1 MRSLHLW
8 RRRYGPGA
16 GPGPPHPADD
26 GGSLPDDRGLTG
38 IITAHAADDA
48 PRRRQPVH
56 AMTGLGFTLLIALG
70 AALVLGALAHR
81 LRMPPML
88 GYIAAGMVVG
98 PFTPGFVADREEVLA
113 LADIGVALLMF
124 SIGLQFSLG
133 DLRSVGA
140 RILVG
145 VPLQVALTMA
155 IGTATGLVLGWE
167 LIEALFIGGAV
178 AVCSTVVLVKVAGEA
193 TLHTTAHGRIAL
205 GVSIV
210 QDILTVVLV
219 VALSALGSREDESW
233 TALAL
238 AALLAL
244 GFVAVVL
251 LGGSRILPPLL
262 GFVAGLRSR
271 ELFVIAVAVIAIG
284 TAFAAGALG
293 VSVALGAFVA
303 GLALADSDL
312 TASVLGEIVPLRELF
327 STFFFVSIGILLQ
340 PAAILAAWPV
350 VLALLLIITLGKALP
365 VATLALIGGQRTS
378 TALRAGALI
387 GQSGEFSFVLA
398 SAGIAVGAVSSETFS
413 LAMGAVVISILTAE
427 PLVAIARRIGTRF
440 DRTTRRAPLPGDDE
454 PAAGLRRH
462 AVILGY
468 GRVGRSVARVLES
481 RGFGWVAID
490 GDYAVA
496 REARQGGA
504 AIIYGEAGAPSVLD
518 QARVTD
524 AHAIIVCI
532 PDSLATRQAVMYA
545 LRRNPRIEIV
555 ARAHS
560 DAEGADLRRLGV
572 ARVVVAERE
581 LGNELVRHA
590 LRRFGVSD
598 REVAALLADRR
609 RR

>member
-1 MRSLHLW
+1 
-8 RRRYGPGA
+8 
-16 GPGPPHPADD
+16 
-26 GGSLPDDRGLTG
+26 
-38 IITAHAADDA
+38 
-48 PRRRQPVH
+48 
-56 AMTGLGFTLLIALG
+56 MTGLGLTLLIALG
-70 AALVLGALAHR
+70 AALVLGALAQR
-81 LRMPPML
+81 LRLPPML
-88 GYIAAGMVVG
+88 GYIAAGLVVG
-98 PFTPGFVADREEVLA
+98 PATPGFVADREEVLA

-133 DLRSVGA
+133 ELRSVGG
-140 RILVG
+140 RILAG
-145 VPLQVALTMA
+145 VPVQVALTMA
-155 IGTATGLVLGWE
+155 IGTGVGLILGWE

-193 TLHTTAHGRIAL
+193 TLQTTTHGRIAL

-210 QDILTVVLV
+210 QDLVTVVLV
-219 VALSALGSREDESW
+219 VTLTALGSQAEESW
-233 TALAL
+233 PALVGAGGV
-238 AALLAL
+238 AR
-244 GFVAVVL
+244 GFVALVL
-251 LGGSRILPPLL
+251 FGGSRVLPPLL
-262 GFVAGLRSR
+262 GFIAGLRSR

-284 TAFAAGALG
+284 TAFAASALG

-312 TASVLGEIVPLRELF
+312 TASVLGEVVPLRELF
-327 STFFFVSIGILLQ
+327 STFFFVSIGVLLQ

-365 VATLALIGGQRTS
+365 IAGLAILDGHRTS

-387 GQSGEFSFVLA
+387 GQSGEFSFVIA
-398 SAGIAVGAVSSETFS
+398 SAGLAVGAVASETFS

-427 PLVAIARRIGTRF
+427 PLLSVARRIGTRF
-440 DRTTRRAPLPGDDE
+440 DRTTRREPLPGDE

-462 AVILGY
+462 AIILGY
-468 GRVGRSVARVLES
+468 GRAGRSVARVLGS

-490 GDYAVA
+490 GDYSLA
-496 REARQGGA
+496 REAREAGA

-524 AHAIIVCI
+524 AHAVIVAI
-532 PDSLATRQAVMYA
+532 PDALATRQAVVYA
-545 LRRNPRIEIV
+545 LSRNPRIEIV

-560 DAEGADLRRLGV
+560 DVEEADLRRLGV

-581 LGNELVRHA
+581 LGHELIRHA

-609 RR
+609 QR

>member
-1 MRSLHLW
+1 
-8 RRRYGPGA
+8 
-16 GPGPPHPADD
+16 
-26 GGSLPDDRGLTG
+26 
-38 IITAHAADDA
+38 
-48 PRRRQPVH
+48 V
-56 AMTGLGFTLLIALG
+56 TGLGLTLLVALG

-81 LRMPPML
+81 LRLPPML

-124 SIGLQFSLG
+124 SIGLQFSLAE
-133 DLRSVGA
+133 LRSVGG
-140 RILVG
+140 RILAG
-145 VPLQVALTMA
+145 VPVQVALTMLL
-155 IGTATGLVLGWE
+155 GTGVGLMLGWE

-193 TLHTTAHGRIAL
+193 VLHTTTHGRIAL

-210 QDILTVVLV
+210 QDLVTVVLV
-219 VALSALGSREDESW
+219 VTLTALGSRVEESW
-233 TALAL
+233 LAL
-238 AALLAL
+238 VGAGVVAL
-244 GFVAVVL
+244 GFVALVL
-251 LGGSRILPPLL
+251 VGGSRVLPPLL
-262 GFVAGLRSR
+262 GFIAGLRSR

-284 TAFAAGALG
+284 TAFAASALG

-312 TASVLGEIVPLRELF
+312 SASVLGEIVPLRELF

-365 VATLALIGGQRTS
+365 IAGLAVLDGQRTS
-378 TALRAGALI
+378 TALRAGALV
-387 GQSGEFSFVLA
+387 GQSGEFSFVIA
-398 SAGIAVGAVSSETFS
+398 SAGLAVGAVASETFS
-413 LAMGAVVISILTAE
+413 LAMGAVVISIVTAE
-427 PLVAIARRIGTRF
+427 PLLAAARRIGTRF
-440 DRTTRRAPLPGDDE
+440 DRTTRREALPGDE

-468 GRVGRSVARVLES
+468 GRAGRAVARVLEA

-490 GDYAVA
+490 GDYALA
-496 REARQGGA
+496 REARIGGA

-524 AHAIIVCI
+524 AHAVIVAI
-532 PDSLATRQAVMYA
+532 PDALATRQAVMYA
-545 LRRNPRIEIV
+545 RARNPRIEIV

-560 DAEGADLRRLGV
+560 DAEEADLRRLGV

-581 LGNELVRHA
+581 LGNELIRHA

-598 REVAALLADRR
+598 REVAAILADRR